1 MAPRRKRQRLSLD
14 GAEAVTATAD
24 SEQPSAKQNSAPKEA
39 GRRQLFVR
47 GLASAVTTEALTEY
61 FSESFPIKTAV
72 VVLDKETRESK
83 GYGFVTFADVEDAQ
97 RAKEE
102 LNGTELQGKKIRI
115 DVAEAR
121 QREGEKDTVKAGDR
135 FKAEREQQIKD
146 AQTPKLIVRNLPWT
160 VKTPEDLQKLFRS
173 YGKVNFVNL
182 PKKPNG
188 ELRGFGFVSLRGKK
202 NAEKAI
208 LELNGKEISGRP
220 VAVDWAV
227 DRDTWQGLQKTGQES
242 EDDEVKQEDSEDQ
255 DAESSVVTSDEES
268 DEDDSENDD
277 DDQDESNTDYED
289 ISEDDEDGGIEL
301 DDEEEAKPQREE
313 YTLFIRNLPFT
324 ADDDSLMDHFRQFG
338 GIRFARV
345 VVDRETERPKG
356 TGFVSFFNE
365 EDMVNC
371 LKGVP
376 RVKLQQKHLDKKDG
390 STITV
395 THSVL
400 EDDNADP
407 TGKYT
412 INGRILHLSRAV
424 NKNEATRLTAE
435 GAASR
440 FSRDKDKRRLYL
452 LSEGTVASNSPLY
465 QKLSPSEVKMR
476 EESATMRRKQIQEN
490 PSLHLSLTRLSI
502 RNIPRSI
509 TSKDLKQLARSA
521 IVGFA
526 ADVKAGKRQK
536 LSKEEVI
543 RGGQEML
550 VAEKMRKKKGK
561 GIVKQAKIVFETTA
575 GSKVAED
582 TGAGRSRGYGFIEY
596 YTHRNALM
604 GLRWLNGHAVDYKI
618 KGETPKSK
626 KKAKEAL
633 EDKRKRLI
641 VEFAIENANV
651 VSRRSDREDKAREPP
666 KAKDDNEAEDVTSG
680 SKSGATRGKKRKR
693 ESIAADKNA
702 SGSSKKAAKSGNKP
716 SKVPGGDATAGADAK
731 DKIAQRTRIIAKKRQ
746 ARKAKRAGKA

>member
-24 SEQPSAKQNSAPKEA
+24 AEPSSNAAKVTPKEVA
-39 GRRQLFVR
+39 RRQLFVR
-47 GLASAVTTEALTEY
+47 GLAPNVTSEDLTEY
-61 FSESFPIKTAV
+61 FSESYPIKNAL

-83 GYGFVTFADVEDAQ
+83 SYGFVTFADVEDAQ

-102 LNGTELQGKKIRI
+102 LNNTEIKGKKIKV
-115 DVAEAR
+115 DFAEAR
-121 QREGEKDTVKAGDR
+121 QREGEEKRPRAGDR
-135 FKAEREQQIKD
+135 AKAEREQQIKE
-146 AQTPKLIVRNLPWT
+146 AQTPKLIIRNLPWT
-160 VKTPEDLQKLFRS
+160 IKTQEDLQKLFRS

-202 NAEKAI
+202 NAERAI
-208 LELNGKEISGRP
+208 QELNGKEIDERP
-220 VAVDWAV
+220 IAVDWAV
-227 DRDTWQGLQKTGQES
+227 DRDTWQSLQKTEQEG
-242 EDDEVKQEDSEDQ
+242 DDEAKAGAEDEDKDMD
-255 DAESSVVTSDEES
+255 DAESSV
-268 DEDDSENDD
+268 
-277 DDQDESNTDYED
+277 D
-289 ISEDDEDGGIEL
+289 ISEDDEEGGIQL
-301 DDEEEAKPQREE
+301 DDNRPKREE
-313 YTLFIRNLPFT
+313 YTLFVRNVPFT
-324 ADDDSLMDHFRQFG
+324 VDDERLKEHFQQFG

-356 TGFVSFFNE
+356 TGFVSFFTE
-365 EDMVNC
+365 EDMINC

-376 RVKLQQKHLDKKDG
+376 RVKLQKKNLDKKDG

-400 EDDNADP
+400 EDEDADP

-412 INGRILHLSRAV
+412 IDGRILQISRAV
-424 NKNEATRLTAE
+424 DKNEATRLTAE

-440 FSRDKDKRRLYL
+440 FNRDKDKRRLYL
-452 LSEGTVASNSPLY
+452 LSEGTISSNSPLY
-465 QKLSPSEVKMR
+465 QKLSPSEIKMR

-490 PSLHLSLTRLSI
+490 PSLHLSLTRLSV

-521 IVGFA
+521 VVGFA
-526 ADVKAGKRQK
+526 ADVKEGKRQK
-536 LSKEEVI
+536 LNKEEVI

-561 GIVKQAKIVFETTA
+561 GIVKQAKVVYETPA
-575 GSKVAED
+575 GSKVSED

-618 KGETPKSK
+618 KNDPSIKNNK
-626 KKAKEAL
+626 KKAQEAL

-651 VSRRSDREDKAREPP
+651 VNRRSDREEKAREPP
-666 KAKDDNEAEDVTSG
+666 KPKGEADNVDDVEQ
-680 SKSGATRGKKRKR
+680 GATKGRKRKR
-693 ESIAADKNA
+693 D
-702 SGSSKKAAKSGNKP
+702 SSAVGKTGRGKP
-716 SKVPGGDATAGADAK
+716 DAK
-731 DKIAQRTRIIAKKRQ
+731 V
-746 ARKAKRAGKA
+746 RKEPENDSDPKENVLFKAF